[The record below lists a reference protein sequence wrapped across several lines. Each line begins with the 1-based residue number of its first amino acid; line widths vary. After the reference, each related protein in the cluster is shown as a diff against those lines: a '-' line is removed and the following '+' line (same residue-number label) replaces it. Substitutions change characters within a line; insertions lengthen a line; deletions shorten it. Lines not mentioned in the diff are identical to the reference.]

1 MVVQRLECRPDTHPT
16 RCGCSY
22 FPACPVRC
30 SWLWSIVEDI
40 IWSPDRFLRLCLE
53 LCLGGIRWILADT
66 SYTCLSRSFLPDS
79 HCIICINNRAR
90 MPEGSS
96 LFTFSRKS
104 VDATE
109 WGPSHVRC
117 WVVGMLAMGS
127 WRCLDVEST
136 SLTLISRRGNVT
148 LYNWTVSNLNE
159 SNAPDYVRSGSGFKK
174 TFAYS
179 TLIVEWYF

>member
-1 MVVQRLECRPDTHPT
+1 MFIPCAASMVVQRLECRPDTHPT

-104 VDATE
+104 ADATE
-109 WGPSHVRC
+109 CGPFSRQVLSC
-117 WVVGMLAMGS
+117 GDAG
-127 WRCLDVEST
+127 DGQ
-136 SLTLISRRGNVT
+136 LTLPWRGINVVDVDFTSRQRQLV
-148 LYNWTVSNLNE
+148 
-159 SNAPDYVRSGSGFKK
+159 
-174 TFAYS
+174 
-179 TLIVEWYF
+179 